1 MNREILKKAFIK
13 SLPVLCSY
21 IFVGTAYG
29 IMMESAGFKW
39 YMSLLVS
46 EAVYTGAFQFVL
58 ITFLSSGASLIT
70 IALTAI
76 LMNSRQTFYSLAY
89 LDEFKQ
95 MGKKKWYMVNTMT
108 DETFAV
114 NTTLENVPDKEER
127 HSIMFL
133 VAIFSKSYWLIGSV
147 IGGILGQLIP
157 FELKGIDFCMTA
169 LFVIIFLD
177 RGENAKSHKPA
188 LMGLGVGVLCLFI
201 FGSSAFMLPALLI
214 TSGLLVLFC
223 GKESEKV

>member
-1 MNREILKKAFIK
+1 M
-13 SLPVLCSY
+13 
-21 IFVGTAYG
+21 
-29 IMMESAGFKW
+29 
-39 YMSLLVS
+39 
-46 EAVYTGAFQFVL
+46 L

-157 FELKGIDFCMTA
+157 FELNGIDFCMTA
-169 LFVIIFLD
+169 LFVIIFID
-177 RGENAKSHKPA
+177 RWENAKSHKPA
-188 LMGLGVGVLCLFI
+188 LMGLGVGVFCLFI

-223 GKESEKV
+223 GQESEKV